1 MAKDESVTDKKVV
14 EGKRKKEPITESL
27 VAPGHR
33 ACAGCGELLAARL
46 VMNAAGKNVI
56 ATCATGCLEVVSS
69 AYPQSAWKVPWIH
82 SLFEN
87 PAAVASGIEAALKAL
102 GREDE
107 AYVIAQGGDG
117 STADIGIGCLSGMLE
132 RGHNILYVCYDN
144 EAYMNTGVQ
153 RSGLTPFEAS
163 TTTAPS
169 GEISWGKTTD
179 KKTMPEIVAAHGIPY
194 VATAS
199 VGYYAD
205 LEKKVK
211 KALSIKGPKYLQIH
225 CPCPLGWIHDPAL
238 TIKVA
243 QTAVQTGL
251 IPLFEMEY
259 GKVTSVRKIA
269 KRKPVEEYLKLQGR
283 FKHLFKKPGG
293 EEEIKR
299 IQAIADENIR
309 KYNLM

>member
-1 MAKDESVTDKKVV
+1 MSEKTPS
-14 EGKRKKEPITESL
+14 KKEPIRESL

-46 VMNAAGKNVI
+46 VMNAAGEKTI

-69 AYPQSAWKVPWIH
+69 AYPQSAWRMPWIH

-87 PAAVASGIEAALKAL
+87 SSAVASGIEAALKAM

-107 AYVIAQGGDG
+107 AQLIAQGGDG

-163 TTTAPS
+163 TSTAPS
-169 GEISWGKTTD
+169 GKASWGKPTD
-179 KKTMPEIVAAHGIPY
+179 KKPMLEIAAAHGIPY
-194 VATAS
+194 AASAS
-199 VGYYAD
+199 VGYYQD
-205 LEKKVK
+205 LVKKVK

-225 CPCPLGWIHDPAL
+225 CPCPLGWKHDPAL
-238 TIKVA
+238 TIKVG
-243 QTAVQTGL
+243 QVAVQTGL
-251 IPLFEMEY
+251 IPLVEMEY
-259 GKVTSVRKIA
+259 GKITGVRKIT

-283 FKHLFKKPGG
+283 FKHLFKKSGG

-299 IQAIADENIR
+299 IQAIADANIER
-309 KYNLM
+309 YHLV

>member
-1 MAKDESVTDKKVV
+1 MEKEETTTSKKTFA
-14 EGKRKKEPITESL
+14 ERKKKEPVSESL

-46 VMNAAGKNVI
+46 VMDAAGKNVI

-69 AYPQSAWKVPWIH
+69 AYPQSAWKMPWIH

-87 PAAVASGIEAALKAL
+87 PAAVAAGIEAALKAL

-163 TTTAPS
+163 TTTAPA
-169 GEISWGKTTD
+169 GRESWGKTTD
-179 KKTMPEIVAAHGIPY
+179 KKPMPEIAAAHGIPY

-205 LEKKVK
+205 LQKKVK
-211 KALSIKGPKYLQIH
+211 KALSIKGPKYIQIH

-243 QTAVQTGL
+243 RTAVQTGL
-251 IPLFEMEY
+251 IPLIEMEN
-259 GKVTSVRKIA
+259 GKLTSVRKIP
-269 KRKPVEEYLKLQGR
+269 KKKPVEEYLKLQGR

-299 IQAIADENIR
+299 IQAIADHNIE
-309 KYNLM
+309 KYHPM

>member
-1 MAKDESVTDKKVV
+1 MTEKTPTAK
-14 EGKRKKEPITESL
+14 KKEPIKESL

-46 VMNAAGKNVI
+46 VMDAAGENTI

-69 AYPQSAWKVPWIH
+69 AYPQSAWKMPWVH

-87 PAAVASGIEAALKAL
+87 PSAVAAGIVAALKAL

-107 AYVIAQGGDG
+107 ANVIAQGGDG

-153 RSGLTPFEAS
+153 RSGLTPFKAS

-169 GEISWGKTTD
+169 GKVSWGKTTD
-179 KKTMPEIVAAHGIPY
+179 KKPMPEIAAAHGIPY

-199 VGYYAD
+199 VGYYRD
-205 LEKKVK
+205 LQKKVK

-225 CPCPLGWIHDPAL
+225 CPCPLGWAHDPAL
-238 TIKVA
+238 TIKVG
-243 QTAVQTGL
+243 QIAVQTGL
-251 IPLFEMEY
+251 IPLFEIEY

-269 KRKPVEEYLKLQGR
+269 KKKPVEEYLKLQGR
-283 FKHLFKKPGG
+283 FKHLLKKSGG

-299 IQAIADENIR
+299 IQAIADANIE
-309 KYNLM
+309 KYHLI

>member
-1 MAKDESVTDKKVV
+1 MPKEETAKDKKTPTA
-14 EGKRKKEPITESL
+14 KKKEPVKESL

-46 VMNAAGKNVI
+46 VMDVAGENTI

-69 AYPQSAWKVPWIH
+69 AYPQSAWKMPWIH

-87 PAAVASGIEAALKAL
+87 PAAVATGIEAALKAL

-107 AYVIAQGGDG
+107 ASVIAQGGDG

-132 RGHNILYVCYDN
+132 RGDNVLYVCYDN

-163 TTTAPS
+163 TSTAPS
-169 GEISWGKTTD
+169 GKISWGKTTD
-179 KKTMPEIVAAHGIPY
+179 KKPMPEIVAAHGIPY

-199 VGYYAD
+199 VGYYTD
-205 LEKKVK
+205 LQKKVK
-211 KALSIKGPKYLQIH
+211 KALSIKGPKYIQIH
-225 CPCPLGWIHDPAL
+225 SPCPLGWVHDPAL

-243 QTAVQTGL
+243 KTAVQTGL
-251 IPLFEMEY
+251 IPIFEMEY

-269 KRKPVEEYLKLQGR
+269 RKKPVEEYLKLQGR

-293 EEEIKR
+293 EEELKR
-299 IQAIADENIR
+299 IQAIADANIE
-309 KYNLM
+309 KYHLM

>member
-1 MAKDESVTDKKVV
+1 MAEKSATTKK
-14 EGKRKKEPITESL
+14 KAPIKESL

-46 VMNAAGKNVI
+46 VMDAAGEATI

-69 AYPQSAWKVPWIH
+69 ASPQSAWKMPWIH

-87 PAAVASGIEAALKAL
+87 PAAVAAGIEAALRAM

-107 AYVIAQGGDG
+107 AHIIAQGGDG

-132 RGHNILYVCYDN
+132 RGHNILYICYDN

-169 GEISWGKTTD
+169 GKVSWGKPTD
-179 KKTMPEIVAAHGIPY
+179 KKPMVEIAAAHGIPY
-194 VATAS
+194 AATAS

-205 LEKKVK
+205 LQKKVK

-225 CPCPLGWIHDPAL
+225 CPCPLGWAHDPAL

-243 QTAVQTGL
+243 QIAVQTGL
-251 IPLFEMEY
+251 IPLVEIEH
-259 GKVTSVRKIA
+259 GKLTAVRKIA
-269 KRKPVEEYLKLQGR
+269 KKKPVEEYLKLQGR
-283 FKHLFKKPGG
+283 FKHLLKKAGG
-293 EEEIKR
+293 SEEIKR
-299 IQAIADENIR
+299 IQAIADANIA
-309 KYNLM
+309 KYHLV

>member
-1 MAKDESVTDKKVV
+1 MSEKSSATRK
-14 EGKRKKEPITESL
+14 KKEPIKESL

-46 VMNAAGKNVI
+46 VMDAAGEKTI

-69 AYPQSAWKVPWIH
+69 AYPQSAWRVPWIH

-87 PAAVASGIEAALKAL
+87 PSAVAAGIEAALRAM

-107 AYVIAQGGDG
+107 AHVIAQGGDG

-132 RGHNILYVCYDN
+132 RGHNVLYVCYDN

-169 GEISWGKTTD
+169 GKVSWGKTTD
-179 KKTMPEIVAAHGIPY
+179 KKPMPEIAAAHGIQY

-205 LEKKVK
+205 LQKKVK

-243 QTAVQTGL
+243 QTAVRTGL

-259 GKVTSVRKIA
+259 GKVISVRKIA
-269 KRKPVEEYLKLQGR
+269 KKKPVEEYLKLQGR

-293 EEEIKR
+293 DEELKR
-299 IQAIADENIR
+299 IQAIADANIE
-309 KYNLM
+309 KYHLM

>member
-1 MAKDESVTDKKVV
+1 MTKK
-14 EGKRKKEPITESL
+14 ETARDKKEPIKESL

-46 VMNAAGKNVI
+46 VMDAAGEDTI

-69 AYPQSAWKVPWIH
+69 AYPQSAWKMPWIH

-87 PAAVASGIEAALKAL
+87 PAAVATGIEAALKAL
-102 GREDE
+102 GREGE
-107 AYVIAQGGDG
+107 ASVIAQGGDG

-132 RGHNILYVCYDN
+132 RGDDILYVCYDN

-169 GEISWGKTTD
+169 GKISWGKTTD
-179 KKTMPEIVAAHGIPY
+179 KKPMPEIAAAHGIPY

-199 VGYYAD
+199 VGYYRD
-205 LEKKVK
+205 LQKKIK
-211 KALSIKGPKYLQIH
+211 KALSIRGPKYVQIH

-251 IPLFEMEY
+251 IPIFEIEY
-259 GKVTSVRKIA
+259 GKTTSVRKIA
-269 KRKPVEEYLKLQGR
+269 KKKPVEEYLKLQGR
-283 FKHLFKKPGG
+283 FKHLLKKSGG

-299 IQAIADENIR
+299 IQAIADQNIE

>member
-1 MAKDESVTDKKVV
+1 MAEKSATTKK
-14 EGKRKKEPITESL
+14 KAAIKESL

-46 VMNAAGKNVI
+46 VMDAAGEATI

-69 AYPQSAWKVPWIH
+69 AYPQSAWRMPWIH

-87 PAAVASGIEAALKAL
+87 PAAVAAGIEAALRAM

-107 AYVIAQGGDG
+107 AQIIAQGGDG

-132 RGHNILYVCYDN
+132 RGHNILYICYDN

-169 GEISWGKTTD
+169 GKVSWGKPTD
-179 KKTMPEIVAAHGIPY
+179 KKPMVEIAAAHGIPY
-194 VATAS
+194 AATAS

-205 LEKKVK
+205 LQKKVK

-225 CPCPLGWIHDPAL
+225 CPCPLGWAHDPSL

-243 QTAVQTGL
+243 QAAVQTGL
-251 IPLFEMEY
+251 IPLVEIEN
-259 GKVTSVRKIA
+259 GKVTAVRKIA
-269 KRKPVEEYLKLQGR
+269 KKKPVEEYLKLQGR
-283 FKHLFKKPGG
+283 FKHLLKKSGG
-293 EEEIKR
+293 SEEIKR
-299 IQAIADENIR
+299 IQAIADANIA
-309 KYNLM
+309 KYHLV